1 MTACKCTY
9 TLVFKLC
16 FGFVVRK
23 KQKNNNGQDQNKSGL
38 VTGNNLVRKV
48 KKCQE
53 KSKRWA
59 FSTPPSFHQNLGGRG
74 RVIRKKLPA
83 LTLVCNP
90 GLARCHLLD
99 VGSRGSCWWHRFILI
114 RRLNMEYVARALKPR
129 APCCLPACLPACLPV
144 SACSEWGNVTFP
156 PWTLVTPLH
165 EKRSVCVCVDYTFHH
180 TPPPHTRS
188 PANRRAPRASVN
200 FAAPLHLDVIA
211 ARGALPPPL

>member
-1 MTACKCTY
+1 MP
-9 TLVFKLC
+9 
-16 FGFVVRK
+16 RK
-23 KQKNNNGQDQNKSGL
+23 TEEMSL
-38 VTGNNLVRKV
+38 
-48 KKCQE
+48 
-53 KSKRWA
+53 
-59 FSTPPSFHQNLGGRG
+59 FSPPPPSFHQNLGGRG

-129 APCCLPACLPACLPV
+129 APCCLPACLPAGECMQWVGKRDISSLNPGDT
-144 SACSEWGNVTFP
+144 SARKEECVC
-156 PWTLVTPLH
+156 VC
-165 EKRSVCVCVDYTFHH
+165 VCVCVDYTFHH